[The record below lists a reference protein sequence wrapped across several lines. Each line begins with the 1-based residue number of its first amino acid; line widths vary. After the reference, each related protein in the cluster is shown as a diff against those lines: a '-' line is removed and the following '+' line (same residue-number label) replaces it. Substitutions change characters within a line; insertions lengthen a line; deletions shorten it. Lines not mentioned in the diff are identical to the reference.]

1 VNLKID
7 HITIPAAA
15 EKSVAKPA
23 IARKESFLN
32 RDIALFGGGFGEKKK
47 ERFFS
52 DLRTLLTAGV
62 DMKSSLEII
71 IEEQEKSKDR
81 EFFSGIYK
89 EIIRGKSLAT
99 VLKETKKFSE
109 YEYFSIEIG
118 EESNR
123 LVEVI
128 NELIDYYTG
137 RAALKKQIYAVLSYP
152 LFVLFVTIGLVYFMM
167 NNVVPMF
174 ADVYKQFGSEL
185 PPITQR
191 IVSISNN
198 FPVYMLAFAV
208 VVGTAFV
215 FVATQRKQEWFR
227 KSISGIALRIPKV
240 GQLVKMIYLARFS
253 QALHLLLS
261 SKTPLVRSLELTRKM
276 IAFYPLEI
284 ALDKIGSDVAKG
296 KSLHEGMSAFKLFPK
311 RMISLIK
318 VGEEV
323 NRLEPMLQKLAKQYQ
338 EDLKHQTTIIGKLM
352 EPMIILVIGVIVGVI
367 LVAMYLPMFN
377 LSNILAQ

>member
-1 VNLKID
+1 MSLKIED
-7 HITIPAAA
+7 IGFLVPTQKGKTAPAVM
-15 EKSVAKPA
+15 K
-23 IARKESFLN
+23 KENFFN
-32 RDIALFGGGFGEKKK
+32 KDIALFGGGFGEKKK

-62 DMKSSLEII
+62 DMKSALEII
-71 IEEQEKSKDR
+71 IEEQEKPKDG
-81 EFFSGIYK
+81 EFFSGIY
-89 EIIRGKSLAT
+89 EGVIRGKSLAT
-99 VLKETKKFSE
+99 VLKETGKFSE

-123 LVEVI
+123 LVEVV

-198 FPVYMLAFAV
+198 FPVYMLVFV
-208 VVGTAFV
+208 LLVGTTFAFV
-215 FVATQRKQEWFR
+215 ITQRKQEWFR
-227 KSISGIALRIPKV
+227 RSVSGIALRIPKV

-253 QALHLLLS
+253 QSLHLLLS

-276 IAFYPLEI
+276 IAFYPLEV

-296 KSLHEGMSAFKLFPK
+296 KSLHEGMSAFALFPK

-318 VGEEV
+318 VGEDV

-377 LSNILAQ
+377 LSNILAK